1 MRVVVS
7 DRLPWTGPYGTV
19 VIRAVD
25 SDGDP
30 VAGVYCWLVTDPA
43 AWEEEHVVTGDE
55 GMCAIRAGATG
66 GLAQIRREQGG
77 EWFVLGQEPIRIPA
91 NGTIEVRITVTT
103 SP

>member
-1 MRVVVS
+1 
-7 DRLPWTGPYGTV
+7 
-19 VIRAVD
+19 
-25 SDGDP
+25 
-30 VAGVYCWLVTDPA
+30 
-43 AWEEEHVVTGDE
+43 
-55 GMCAIRAGATG
+55 MCAIRAGATG